1 MTFQRTVVRLMCV
14 AALVSAGVSAQTVPP
29 AAKPVPKVA
38 VKAADK
44 PVWAQL
50 STAQQTA
57 LEPLRA
63 EWDPMEGVRKQKWL
77 ALAKSYATMKPEE
90 QQRVHQR
97 MRDWVKLTPE
107 QRKVA
112 RQNYTQSKTIAPDQK
127 SATWESYKQ
136 LPDEQKQK
144 LAEQAARKQLTNLPP
159 AKSVPRGTTAAAVP
173 GKAIGT
179 AAAAGTAAATPLAPA
194 PVK

>member
-1 MTFQRTVVRLMCV
+1 MTFQRTVFRLVCL
-14 AALVSAGVSAQTVPP
+14 AALVTAGASAQTVPP
-29 AAKPVPKVA
+29 VQKPAARVA

-50 STAQQTA
+50 SKAQQIA

-77 ALAKSYATMKPEE
+77 VLAKSYATMKPEE
-90 QQRVHQR
+90 QQRVHER

-107 QRKVA
+107 QRKLA
-112 RQNYTQSKTIAPDQK
+112 RQNYTQLKTIAPDQK

-144 LAEQAARKQLTNLPP
+144 LAGQASRKQLTNLPS
-159 AKSVPRGTTAAAVP
+159 AKVKPRGTAAAVAP
-173 GKAIGT
+173 ISATGT
-179 AAAAGTAAATPLAPA
+179 AAAANTATATTPAPA
-194 PVK
+194 R